1 MKIFKTAVNDAKT
14 HDIIYAL
21 CMAAPA
27 AIQQAK
33 QFNLPEVIGL
43 TGADLQSDANLTG
56 KWIRNNIKYKIDSFE
71 NQNIQLPSALLNSKS
86 GDCKSISL
94 LYLAIMEASGHVGS
108 GFRFAAYRGNNFTH
122 VYNFFVNKNNINT
135 FDACIKDLKEHKK
148 YTNIKDMKV
157 NYIAGTPLLIN
168 QQTNNKMQ
176 KLPIKLLMRDDR
188 YASINGI
195 GRKKRKPLFPKLNK
209 IIKKG
214 GQAVKTVAMAPARGS
229 FLVLV
234 NLNYKGLATKL
245 NEALS
250 KNAAKVTEMWTK
262 FGGDT
267 SALQKAINNGKGKK
281 PRGGMNGIGED
292 AAGGEGGGVNT
303 KDIIEGVGAAS
314 GIISVV
320 IKLFQSLG
328 IGKGK
333 KEPLKD
339 DVDPNAP
346 IDPNIEPGEDFFAND
361 PASDEAKNYALSAGS
376 SKPRTLQASG
386 MPSSGGNTS
395 NFKISPLLIGGGIAA
410 LAAIYLITKKK

>member
-27 AIQQAK
+27 AIKQAK

-43 TGADLQSDANLTG
+43 QGANLQNDAILTG
-56 KWIRNNIKYKIDSFE
+56 KWIRNNIKYKVDSFE
-71 NQNIQLPSALLNSKS
+71 NQNIQLPSALLKS
-86 GDCKSISL
+86 NTGDCKSISL
-94 LYLAIMEASGHVGS
+94 LYLAIMEAAGYNG

-195 GRKKRKPLFPKLNK
+195 GRKKRKPLFPKLNN

-245 NEALS
+245 NEALL

-267 SALQKAINNGKGKK
+267 SALQKAINNGKVKK

-292 AAGGEGGGVNT
+292 AAGGEGGVNT

-361 PASDEAKNYALSAGS
+361 PASDEAKNYALSAGQT
-376 SKPRTLQASG
+376 KPKTLQASS
-386 MPSSGGNTS
+386 MPGTGGNTS

>member
-27 AIQQAK
+27 AIKQAK
-33 QFNLPEVIGL
+33 QFNLPEIIGL
-43 TGADLQSDANLTG
+43 QGANLQNDAILTG
-56 KWIRNNIKYKIDSFE
+56 KWIRANIKYKVDSFE
-71 NQNIQLPSALLNSKS
+71 NQNIQLPSALLKSKT

-94 LYLAIMEASGHVGS
+94 LYLAIMEAAGYNG

-122 VYNFFVNKNNINT
+122 VYNFFVNKNLINT

-168 QQTNNKMQ
+168 QQTNNTMQ

-245 NEALS
+245 NEALA

-267 SALQKAINNGKGKK
+267 AALQKSINNGKGKK
-281 PRGGMNGIGED
+281 PRGGMNGIGEE
-292 AAGGEGGGVNT
+292 AAGGEGGVNT

-333 KEPLKD
+333 KDPLKD
-339 DVDPNAP
+339 DVDPNAS

-361 PASDEAKNYALSAGS
+361 PASDEAKNYALSAGQT
-376 SKPRTLQASG
+376 KPKTLQASS
-386 MPSSGGNTS
+386 MPGTGGNTS
-395 NFKISPLLIGGGIAA
+395 NFKISPLLIGGGLAA
-410 LAAIYLITKKK
+410 IAAIYLITKKK

>member
-43 TGADLQSDANLTG
+43 QGANLQNDAILTG
-56 KWIRNNIKYKIDSFE
+56 KWIRNNIKYKVDSFE
-71 NQNIQLPSALLNSKS
+71 NQNIQLPSALLKS
-86 GDCKSISL
+86 NTGDCKSISL
-94 LYLAIMEASGHVGS
+94 LYLAIMEAAGYNG

-148 YTNIKDMKV
+148 YTKIKDMKV

-168 QQTNNKMQ
+168 QQTNNTMQ

-195 GRKKRKPLFPKLNK
+195 GRKKRKPLFPKLNN

-245 NEALS
+245 NEALA

-292 AAGGEGGGVNT
+292 AAGGEGVNT

-333 KEPLKD
+333 KDPLKD

-361 PASDEAKNYALSAGS
+361 PASDEAKNYALSAGA
-376 SKPRTLQASG
+376 SKPRTLQASS
-386 MPSSGGNTS
+386 MPGTGGNTS

>member
-1 MKIFKTAVNDAKT
+1 
-14 HDIIYAL
+14 
-21 CMAAPA
+21 
-27 AIQQAK
+27 
-33 QFNLPEVIGL
+33 
-43 TGADLQSDANLTG
+43 
-56 KWIRNNIKYKIDSFE
+56 
-71 NQNIQLPSALLNSKS
+71 
-86 GDCKSISL
+86 
-94 LYLAIMEASGHVGS
+94 
-108 GFRFAAYRGNNFTH
+108 
-122 VYNFFVNKNNINT
+122 
-135 FDACIKDLKEHKK
+135 
-148 YTNIKDMKV
+148 MKV

-361 PASDEAKNYALSAGS
+361 PASDEAKKYAISAGS
-376 SKPRTLQASG
+376 TKPRTLQASG

>member
-27 AIQQAK
+27 AIVQAK

-43 TGADLQSDANLTG
+43 QGANLQNDAILTG
-56 KWIRNNIKYKIDSFE
+56 KWIRNNIKYKVDSFE
-71 NQNIQLPSALLNSKS
+71 NQNIQLPSALLKS
-86 GDCKSISL
+86 NTGDCKSISL
-94 LYLAIMEASGHVGS
+94 LYLAIMEAAGYNG

-135 FDACIKDLKEHKK
+135 FDACIKDLKEHTK

-195 GRKKRKPLFPKLNK
+195 GRKKRKPLFPKLNN

-267 SALQKAINNGKGKK
+267 GALQKAINNGKGKK

-292 AAGGEGGGVNT
+292 AAGGEGVNT

-333 KEPLKD
+333 KDPLKD

-361 PASDEAKNYALSAGS
+361 PASDEAKNYALSAGQ
-376 SKPRTLQASG
+376 SKPRTLQASS
-386 MPSSGGNTS
+386 MPGTGGNTS
-395 NFKISPLLIGGGIAA
+395 NFKISPLLIGGGLAA
-410 LAAIYLITKKK
+410 IAAIYLITKKK